1 MGQEVFRTGEKEES
15 PQGGRLKKNYKVWM
29 NSEVKALKDGI
40 VPPGRS
46 IRSIKVFCYR
56 NKIKVPESLNNE
68 K

>member
-1 MGQEVFRTGEKEES
+1 M
-15 PQGGRLKKNYKVWM
+15 KKNYKVWM